1 MTEQIQ
7 NFRLKLRNTRK
18 LKRQALSFSVAEA
31 DALDIEIAELERKVE
46 KLKTELL
53 QQQSLEIDIIGRDF

>member
-31 DALDIEIAELERKVE
+31 DALDLEIAELEKKIE

-53 QQQSLEIDIIGRDF
+53 QQQSLSIDIIGRDF

>member
-18 LKRQALSFSVAEA
+18 LKRQALSFSVSEA
-31 DALDIEIAELERKVE
+31 DALEQEIAALEKKVT
-46 KLKTELL
+46 KLKAELL

>member
-31 DALDIEIAELERKVE
+31 GALEQEIAELEKKVT
-46 KLKTELL
+46 KLKSELL